1 MTEVQQAIIELAK
14 NQNWLVVG
22 IIILA
27 LYIVFLQIV
36 IDRLREKVLKLEH
49 TFFETP
55 KSSK

>member
-22 IIILA
+22 VIILA

-36 IDRLREKVLKLEH
+36 IDRLREKVLKLEN
-49 TFFETP
+49 TVFETP